1 MFHLNERLLEKLVS
15 GSAPVSDVER
25 IRHHVSECRACARQL
40 EEWRDAYAEV
50 DYAYPELTYADSAT
64 TLTAGGIV
72 VVPSDE
78 PRWRLRLPQ
87 LNLANALWIVALL
100 MALVVGYGANRL
112 RSANDGFEA
121 VTSARVPPPRPEK
134 GTGAGV
140 PMPLA
145 AVGDSLVR
153 VVPRNTA
160 GTPAAIITAEDT
172 ADDEA
177 VSPPPPPAAA
187 PRGNAFKP
195 QARNTPRPVPAQTID
210 TRADPPRAVPVS
222 PSFRNVQV
230 TEASRRLG
238 GALRLMRG
246 LEPDHIEVGPAA
258 AVPGAISGL
267 AVVRVVYR
275 TPEGARMLLD
285 QQLIPADSAGFHPLD
300 DPTLANGQTAFG
312 TAPNGVSV
320 ATWVDEEGYR
330 ISLVAQAPVDSLR
343 QLVQLVR

>member
-25 IRHHVSECRACARQL
+25 IRHHVRDCRACAQRL

-50 DYAYPELTYADSAT
+50 DYAYPELAYADSAT

-78 PRWRLRLPQ
+78 PRWRLPLPR

-112 RSANDGFEA
+112 RSANDGFAA
-121 VTSARVPPPRPEK
+121 VASSKTRTPRPEK

-145 AVGDSLVR
+145 SAGDSLVR
-153 VVPRNTA
+153 VVPKNTA
-160 GTPAAIITAEDT
+160 GTPAVIITAEET
-172 ADDEA
+172 ADDKA
-177 VSPPPPPAAA
+177 ATLPPAAT
-187 PRGNAFKP
+187 RGNAYKP
-195 QARNTPRPVPAQTID
+195 QTPRSTPRSLPAQTID
-210 TRADPPRAVPVS
+210 TRAEPPPPVAVS
-222 PSFRNVQV
+222 PSFRNVQA

-275 TPEGARMLLD
+275 TPEGGRMLLD

-330 ISLVAQAPVDSLR
+330 ISLVAQAPVDSLK

>member
-25 IRHHVSECRACARQL
+25 IRHHVRECRGCARRL

-50 DYAYPELTYADSAT
+50 DYAYPELAHPDSAT
-64 TLTAGGIV
+64 RLTAGGMV

-78 PRWRLRLPQ
+78 PRWKLGLPQ
-87 LNLANALWIVALL
+87 LNFANVLWVVALV

-121 VTSARVPPPRPEK
+121 VPSSRVRQQPRPEK
-134 GTGAGV
+134 GSGAGV

-145 AVGDSLVR
+145 QAGDSLVR
-153 VVPRNTA
+153 VPQRPSIQQ
-160 GTPAAIITAEDT
+160 PAAIISDSTP
-172 ADDEA
+172 DDA
-177 VSPPPPPAAA
+177 TPSPVRAKPYKPESERVPRSTPAM
-187 PRGNAFKP
+187 
-195 QARNTPRPVPAQTID
+195 TLD
-210 TRADPPRAVPVS
+210 TRADPPPAVSVS
-222 PSFRNVQV
+222 PSFRSVQQS
-230 TEASRRLG
+230 EATRRLG
-238 GALRLMRG
+238 GALRMVRG

-258 AVPGAISGL
+258 AVPGALSGL

-275 TPEGARMLLD
+275 TPDGGRMLLD
-285 QQLIPADSAGFHPLD
+285 QQLIPADSAGFHPID
-300 DPTLANGQTAFG
+300 DPTLENGQTAFG

-320 ATWVDEEGYR
+320 ATWVDHEGYR

-343 QLVQLVR
+343 ELVQLVR